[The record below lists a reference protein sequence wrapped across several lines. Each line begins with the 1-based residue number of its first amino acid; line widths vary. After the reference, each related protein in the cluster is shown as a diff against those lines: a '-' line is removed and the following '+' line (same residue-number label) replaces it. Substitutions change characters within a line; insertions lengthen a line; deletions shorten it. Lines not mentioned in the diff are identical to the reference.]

1 MTLDPR
7 PHWLDD
13 DDDDD
18 DDDEPRENGRKSEG
32 LGLPESAAIDR
43 LYFKSRTVI
52 VAGAINDKLAQ
63 RTVAHLLAL
72 AEESDEP
79 INMLISSPGGH
90 VESGDMIHDVIRF
103 IRPRVRTIGSGW
115 VASAGA
121 LIFVGAEKA
130 DRYCLPNTRFLIHQ
144 PSGGIGGT
152 SSDMMIQAEQ
162 VRQMRDRL
170 NQIFADATGQS
181 IERIEAD
188 TQRDFWL
195 NTQEALDYGLLGQVI
210 RSIDELK

>member
-1 MTLDPR
+1 MR
-7 PHWLDD
+7 HQWLDD
-13 DDDDD
+13 DDDEPQEDD
-18 DDDEPRENGRKSEG
+18 RRHKEEGG
-32 LGLPESAAIDR
+32 LGLPEGDKIGK

-72 AEESDEP
+72 AEESDKP

-90 VESGDMIHDVIRF
+90 VESGDMIHDVVKF
-103 IRPRVRTIGSGW
+103 IRPTVRTIGSGW

-121 LIFVGAEKA
+121 LIFVAAKKEN
-130 DRYCLPNTRFLIHQ
+130 RYCLPNTRFLIHQ

-162 VRQMRDRL
+162 VRLMRDRL
-170 NQIFADATGQS
+170 NQIFAEATGQKV
-181 IERIEAD
+181 ERIEKD

-210 RSIDELK
+210 RTADDLK

>member
-1 MTLDPR
+1 MTRDPR

-13 DDDDD
+13 DDDDE
-18 DDDEPRENGRKSEG
+18 DEPREERKAEG

-43 LYFKSRTVI
+43 LYFRSRTVI

-72 AEESDEP
+72 AEESDDP

-121 LIFVGAEKA
+121 LIFVGAERA

-162 VRQMRDRL
+162 VRLMRQRL

-181 IERIEAD
+181 IERIDSD

-195 NTQEALDYGLLGQVI
+195 NTREALDYGLLGQVI
-210 RSIDELK
+210 RSVDELK

>member
-1 MTLDPR
+1 MR
-7 PHWLDD
+7 HQWLDD
-13 DDDDD
+13 DDDEPQEDD
-18 DDDEPRENGRKSEG
+18 RRHKEEGG
-32 LGLPESAAIDR
+32 LGLPEGDKIGK

-72 AEESDEP
+72 AEESDAP

-90 VESGDMIHDVIRF
+90 VESGDMIHDVIKF
-103 IRPRVRTIGSGW
+103 IRPTVRTIGSGW

-121 LIFVGAEKA
+121 LIFVAAKKEN
-130 DRYCLPNTRFLIHQ
+130 RYCLPNTRFLIHQ

-162 VRQMRDRL
+162 VRLMRDRL
-170 NQIFADATGQS
+170 NQVFAEATGQS
-181 IERIEAD
+181 VERIEKD

-210 RSIDELK
+210 RSVDELK